1 MPSARTPA
9 AATRP
14 RRQSTTSASA
24 PVASSAP
31 DAPAVPAKKTRTP
44 RSSASTTA
52 AAAGPGPRHF
62 AIVGAGLAGIACA
75 RTLVQAA
82 HRVTVLE
89 KSSHVGGRTSTRSTP
104 HGSFDTG
111 AQYFTV
117 RDDRFAEALATVPG
131 VCRPWSANAVRVLD
145 AAGRVTAVG
154 RPPHEAHWVACPGM
168 QSLADAWAA
177 PLQDTAVLH
186 TDALVVSLERDR
198 LKGTGWQVTVEN
210 ESGEG
215 QVLAGFDAVL
225 LALPAPQARAL
236 LVSSDLDMPLMEDLA
251 GVYVAPCWTLT
262 LAFPQAVRPGLT
274 TLGPQW
280 NAARSTHHRIS
291 WLARE
296 SSKPQRSSVERWTVQ
311 ASPEWSDEHLEDDA
325 KRVQAKLLK
334 AFAEVTGIRAT
345 PDHVHV
351 KRWRY
356 AQTIQALGRSHL
368 WDAERSVGACG
379 DWCLGNRVEDAFVS
393 GLELALAVA

>member
-1 MPSARTPA
+1 MPPRTPA
-9 AATRP
+9 TAPAPRP
-14 RRQSTTSASA
+14 RRTRTTSTAGTPSL
-24 PVASSAP
+24 SS
-31 DAPAVPAKKTRTP
+31 T
-44 RSSASTTA
+44 
-52 AAAGPGPRHF
+52 PRHF
-62 AIVGAGLAGIACA
+62 AIIGAGMAGIACA
-75 RTLVQAA
+75 RTLVKAGHQ
-82 HRVTVLE
+82 VTVFE
-89 KSSHVGGRTSTRSTP
+89 KAAQVGGRTASCDTP
-104 HGSFDTG
+104 HGSFDAGT
-111 AQYFTV
+111 QYFTV